1 MRTFAGIALLA
12 LAACGGEEAVTPE
25 QSGLPARLIH
35 QGEGFRIELWNE
47 NYTWNSERSARSLSA
62 EVRLFIDEDLP
73 AEQRPTMLYGRL
85 FLDVDISG
93 EWSDLDGGTAG
104 ILDDSLREARVVR
117 MNAGLD
123 QRRGARGAVGGTL
136 DRTWGRGGT
145 PLNQPG
151 VTVTLL
157 TLGDSRRGIPRAALD
172 AV

>member
-1 MRTFAGIALLA
+1 MRNFAGFAFLA

-62 EVRLFIDEDLP
+62 EVRLFVDEDLP

-93 EWSDLDGGTAG
+93 EWSDIDGGTAG
-104 ILDDSLREARVVR
+104 ILDDPLREARAVVPADLNEVVLGPLTR
-117 MNAGLD
+117 TGVRPVDPPAW
-123 QRRGARGAVGGTL
+123 RGAVKLADGSEVGA
-136 DRTWGRGGT
+136 
-145 PLNQPG
+145 
-151 VTVTLL
+151 
-157 TLGDSRRGIPRAALD
+157 SIPAEAIE
-172 AV
+172 